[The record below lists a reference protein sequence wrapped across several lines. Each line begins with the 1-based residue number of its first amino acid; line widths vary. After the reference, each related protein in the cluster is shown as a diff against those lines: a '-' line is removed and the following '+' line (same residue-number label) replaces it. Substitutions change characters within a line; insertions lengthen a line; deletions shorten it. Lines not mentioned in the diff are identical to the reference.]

1 MMASSEPKAEP
12 TRILIV
18 DDEPDN
24 RELLQIVLGWDGFL
38 TETAASGEEALASAA
53 EHPPD
58 LMLLDLMMP
67 GLDGCQVTTLLKKN
81 LATRNI
87 PVMIIS
93 AMNDHATRLRVLNAG
108 AAEFIS
114 KPIDRSDL
122 CQRVRAVLRPKPA
135 PV

>member
-1 MMASSEPKAEP
+1 MTAVSEPRAEP
-12 TRILIV
+12 PRILIV

-24 RELLQIVLGWDGFL
+24 RELLQIVLDWDGFV
-38 TETAASGEEALASAA
+38 TETAASGEEALARVA

-67 GLDGCQVTTLLKKN
+67 GLDGCQVTALLKQN
-81 LATRNI
+81 LATRDI
-87 PVMIIS
+87 PVMILS
-93 AMNDHATRLRVLNAG
+93 AMNDHATRLRVLGAG

-122 CQRVRAVLRPKPA
+122 CQRVRAVLGPKSTPA
-135 PV
+135 